1 MPREKI
7 TRKEFLRGPDEFLS
21 FSARA
26 VLFVRAHSRPF
37 KYVGVL
43 VATALVIYL
52 GVHSYLNYENRKG
65 QTAYNEA
72 LNALD
77 EDQLLKGNPEK
88 LRQWEDLFKKVTDQ
102 HGLSKVSQLAL
113 PELAYL
119 KFHEK
124 KYDEAISLYREYLK
138 EVPPKSP
145 YPSLAKLALAACYE
159 EKGELEKAA
168 EALGQ
173 VVAVPEDVFREQA
186 MLTLARVYDLSRQQ
200 EKAKEL
206 LKEFVTKYKE
216 SPFLPLAKAQLKK
229 YSS

>member
-7 TRKEFLRGPDEFLS
+7 TRKELLKGADEFLA

-26 VLFVRAHSRPF
+26 VLFVRAHSILF
-37 KYVGVL
+37 KYIGAL
-43 VATALVIYL
+43 IAAALVIYL
-52 GVHSYLNYENRKG
+52 GIHSYLNHENRKG

-72 LNALD
+72 LYALD

-88 LRQWEDLFKKVTDQ
+88 LRQWEDLFKKVTEQ

-113 PELAYL
+113 PELAHL
-119 KFHEK
+119 KFREK

-138 EVPPKSP
+138 DVPPASP
-145 YPSLAKLALAACYE
+145 YQSLAKLALAACYE

-168 EALGQ
+168 EPLMQ
-173 VVAVPEDVFREQA
+173 IVSVSEDVFREQA

-216 SPFLPLAKAQLKK
+216 SPFVPLAKAQLKK